1 MLSIWGQVQGGIQ
14 HWKTVLCHFPPSQGK
29 GDYRITNYNFGLPWW
44 LSGKEPTCQ
53 CRRRGF
59 DPWVGKIPW
68 RRKWQPTPVFLPGE
82 SPGQRSLVCWTH
94 KRVGHSLTTTLYTYS
109 TPSNPTQG
117 VHPTEMNAYSHRKVY
132 KNVYNRFIPNSPKAV
147 K

>member
-1 MLSIWGQVQGGIQ
+1 MSVKTGKDWSSHQLLGRSINGAVLLQYYLALSAI
-14 HWKTVLCHFPPSQGK
+14 HF
-29 GDYRITNYNFGLPWW
+29 RLPRW
-44 LSGKEPTCQ
+44 LSGKGSTCQ

-94 KRVGHSLTTTLYTYS
+94 KRVGNSLTTTLYIYS
-109 TPSNPTQG
+109 TPSNPTRG
-117 VHPTEMNAYSHRKVY
+117 VHPTEMNEYSQRKVY